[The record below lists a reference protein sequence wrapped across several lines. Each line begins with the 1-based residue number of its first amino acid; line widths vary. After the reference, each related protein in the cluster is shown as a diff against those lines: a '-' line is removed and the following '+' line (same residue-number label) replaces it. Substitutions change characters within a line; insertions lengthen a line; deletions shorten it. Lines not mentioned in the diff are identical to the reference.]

1 MDRPKLFQVI
11 PTDSYSVYLF
21 YDTGEIKLYD
31 CSWILDRNGVFEKIH
46 ELSLFKSL
54 CTIMNG
60 TLAWDISG
68 NRDTSYCIDLCPD
81 TIYSESIKASLD
93 KIA

>member
-11 PTDSYSVYLF
+11 PTDSFGVYLF
-21 YDTGEIKLYD
+21 YDNGEIKRYD
-31 CSWILDRNGVFEKIH
+31 CSWILNKKGFYEKIH
-46 ELSLFKSL
+46 DISVFKNL

-68 NRDTSYCIDLCPD
+68 KRDTSYCIDLCPD
-81 TIYSESIKASLD
+81 TVYEESVKVSQD